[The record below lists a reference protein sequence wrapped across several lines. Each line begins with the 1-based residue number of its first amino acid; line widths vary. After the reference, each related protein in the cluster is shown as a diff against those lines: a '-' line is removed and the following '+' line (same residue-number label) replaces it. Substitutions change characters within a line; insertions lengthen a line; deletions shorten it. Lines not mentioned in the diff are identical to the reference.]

1 MEYRTIDDLKKAGFE
16 GFCSVEKLRDDLSG
30 IPAVAGVY
38 MVVYQGNGMPEFLEV
53 GTGGLFKGKNPNVA
67 VSELKS
73 NWVDGTCVVYIGK
86 AGGVDAKGKK
96 SNSKLQKRISDYLD
110 FGNGVSVG
118 HWGGRLIWQIKDSK
132 DLLFCWKAIPEHKS
146 NPVEIEKELIADF
159 KRQYG
164 GKRPFANL
172 RD

>member
-1 MEYRTIDDLKKAGFE
+1 MIFMEYRTIDDLKKAGFE

-38 MVVYQGNGMPEFLEV
+38 MVVYQGNGMPEFLEN
-53 GTGGLFKGKNPNVA
+53 GTGGFFKAKNPNVP

-73 NWVDGTCVVYIGK
+73 NWVGGTCVVYIGK
-86 AGGVDAKGKK
+86 ATTL
-96 SNSKLQKRISDYLD
+96 SKRISQYLK
-110 FGNGVSVG
+110 FGNGKSIG

-132 DLLFCWKAIPEHKS
+132 DLQICWK
-146 NPVEIEKELIADF
+146 PVDADPREEEMRLIAYF

-172 RD
+172 QD

>member
-30 IPAVAGVY
+30 IPTVAGVY

-53 GTGGLFKGKNPNVA
+53 GTGGLKRKKDKSGKLKIINPNVP

-73 NWVDGTCVVYIGK
+73 NWVKDTCVVYIGK
-86 AGGVDAKGKK
+86 ATTL
-96 SNSKLQKRISDYLD
+96 SKRISQYLK
-110 FGNGVSVG
+110 FGNGKSIG

-132 DLLFCWKAIPEHKS
+132 DLQICWK
-146 NPVEIEKELIADF
+146 PVDADPREEEMRLIADF

-172 RD
+172 QD

>member
-30 IPAVAGVY
+30 IPAVRGVY

-53 GTGGLFKGKNPNVA
+53 GTGGLKRKKDKSGKLKIINPNVP

-73 NWVDGTCVVYIGK
+73 NWVGGTCVVYIGK
-86 AGGVDAKGKK
+86 ATTL
-96 SNSKLQKRISDYLD
+96 SKRISQYLK
-110 FGNGVSVG
+110 FGNGKSIG

-132 DLLFCWKAIPEHKS
+132 DLQICWK
-146 NPVEIEKELIADF
+146 PVDADPREEEMRLIADF

-172 RD
+172 QD

>member
-30 IPAVAGVY
+30 IPAVQGVY

-53 GTGGLFKGKNPNVA
+53 GTGGLKRKKDKSGKLKIINPNVP

-73 NWVDGTCVVYIGK
+73 NWVKDTCVVYIGK
-86 AGGVDAKGKK
+86 ATTL
-96 SNSKLQKRISDYLD
+96 SKRISQYLK
-110 FGNGVSVG
+110 FGNGKSIG

-132 DLLFCWKAIPEHKS
+132 DLQICWK
-146 NPVEIEKELIADF
+146 PVDADPREEEMRLIADF

-172 RD
+172 KG

>member
-53 GTGGLFKGKNPNVA
+53 GTGGLKRKKDKSGKLKIINPNVP

-73 NWVDGTCVVYIGK
+73 NWVKDTCMVYIGK
-86 AGGVDAKGKK
+86 ATTL
-96 SNSKLQKRISDYLD
+96 SKRISQYLK
-110 FGNGVSVG
+110 FGNGKSIG

-132 DLLFCWKAIPEHKS
+132 DLQICWK
-146 NPVEIEKELIADF
+146 PVDADPREEEMRLIADF

-172 RD
+172 KS

>member
-30 IPAVAGVY
+30 IPAVASVY

-53 GTGGLFKGKNPNVA
+53 GTGGLKRKKDKSGKLKIINPNVP

-73 NWVDGTCVVYIGK
+73 NWVKDTCVVYIGK
-86 AGGVDAKGKK
+86 ATTL
-96 SNSKLQKRISDYLD
+96 SKRISQYLK
-110 FGNGVSVG
+110 FGNGKSIG

-132 DLLFCWKAIPEHKS
+132 DLQICWK
-146 NPVEIEKELIADF
+146 PVDADPREEEMRLIADF

-172 RD
+172 QD

>member
-1 MEYRTIDDLKKAGFE
+1 MEYRTIDDLKKAWFE
-16 GFCSVEKLRDDLSG
+16 GFCSVEKLREGLSG

-38 MVVYQGNGMPEFLEV
+38 MVVYQSDGMPEFLEN
-53 GTGGLFKGKNPNVA
+53 GTGGFFKGKNPNVP

-73 NWVDGTCVVYIGK
+73 NWVGGTCVVYIGK
-86 AGGVDAKGKK
+86 ATTL
-96 SNSKLQKRISDYLD
+96 SKRISQYLR
-110 FGNGVSVG
+110 FGNGENIG

-132 DLLFCWKAIPEHKS
+132 DLQICWK
-146 NPVEIEKELIADF
+146 PVDADPREEEMRLIADF

-172 RD
+172 QD

>member
-1 MEYRTIDDLKKAGFE
+1 MEYRTIDDLKKAGFK
-16 GFCSVEKLRDDLSG
+16 GFCSVEDLRDDLSG

-38 MVVYQGNGMPEFLEV
+38 MVVYQGDVMPEFLEN
-53 GTGGLFKGKNPNVA
+53 GTGGLKRKKDKSGKLKIINPNVP

-73 NWVDGTCVVYIGK
+73 NWVGGTCVVYIGK
-86 AGGVDAKGKK
+86 ATIL
-96 SNSKLQKRISDYLD
+96 SKRISQYLK
-110 FGNGVSVG
+110 FGNGKSIG

-132 DLLFCWKAIPEHKS
+132 DLQICWK
-146 NPVEIEKELIADF
+146 PVDADPREEEVRLIADF

-172 RD
+172 QD

>member
-1 MEYRTIDDLKKAGFE
+1 MEYRTIDDLKKAGFK

-53 GTGGLFKGKNPNVA
+53 GTGGLKRKKDKSGKLKIINPNVP

-73 NWVDGTCVVYIGK
+73 NWVKDTCVVYIGK
-86 AGGVDAKGKK
+86 ATTL
-96 SNSKLQKRISDYLD
+96 SKRISQYLK
-110 FGNGVSVG
+110 FGNGKSIG

-132 DLLFCWKAIPEHKS
+132 DLQICWK
-146 NPVEIEKELIADF
+146 PVDADPREEEMRLIADF

-172 RD
+172 QD

>member
-1 MEYRTIDDLKKAGFE
+1 MEYRTIEDLKKAGFE
-16 GFCSVEKLRDDLSG
+16 GFCSVEKLREGLSG

-38 MVVYQGNGMPEFLEV
+38 MVVYQGGGMPEFLEN
-53 GTGGLFKGKNPNVA
+53 GTGGFFKGKNPNVA

-86 AGGVDAKGKK
+86 AGGVEANGKK

-110 FGNGVSVG
+110 FGSGEPVG

-132 DLLFCWKAIPEHKS
+132 DLLFCWKAIPEQEG

-172 RD
+172 KG

>member
-30 IPAVAGVY
+30 IPAVQGMY

-53 GTGGLFKGKNPNVA
+53 GTGGLKRKKDKSGKLKIINPNVP

-73 NWVDGTCVVYIGK
+73 NWVKDTCVVYIGK
-86 AGGVDAKGKK
+86 ATTL
-96 SNSKLQKRISDYLD
+96 SKRISQYLK
-110 FGNGVSVG
+110 FGNGKSIG

-132 DLLFCWKAIPEHKS
+132 DLQICWK
-146 NPVEIEKELIADF
+146 PVDADPREEEMRLIADF

-172 RD
+172 KG

>member
-30 IPAVAGVY
+30 IPAVASVY

-53 GTGGLFKGKNPNVA
+53 GTGGLKRKKDKSGKLKIINPNVP

-73 NWVDGTCVVYIGK
+73 NWVKDTCVVYIGK
-86 AGGVDAKGKK
+86 ATTL
-96 SNSKLQKRISDYLD
+96 SKRISQYLK
-110 FGNGVSVG
+110 FGNGKSIG

-132 DLLFCWKAIPEHKS
+132 DLQICWK
-146 NPVEIEKELIADF
+146 PVDADPREEEMRLIADF

>member
-16 GFCSVEKLRDDLSG
+16 GFCSVEKLREGLSG
-30 IPAVAGVY
+30 IL
-38 MVVYQGNGMPEFLEV
+38 LEV

-86 AGGVDAKGKK
+86 ATTL
-96 SNSKLQKRISDYLD
+96 SKRISQYLK
-110 FGNGVSVG
+110 FGNGKSIG

-132 DLLFCWKAIPEHKS
+132 DLQICWK
-146 NPVEIEKELIADF
+146 PVDADPREEEMRLIADF

-172 RD
+172 KG

>member
-1 MEYRTIDDLKKAGFE
+1 MEYRTIDDLKKAGFK
-16 GFCSVEKLRDDLSG
+16 GFCSVEDLKDDLSG

-38 MVVYQGNGMPEFLEV
+38 MVVYQGGGMPEFLEV
-53 GTGGLFKGKNPNVA
+53 GTGGFFKGKNPNVP

-73 NWVDGTCVVYIGK
+73 NWVGGTCVVYIGK
-86 AGGVDAKGKK
+86 AGGVEANGKK

-110 FGNGVSVG
+110 FGSGEPVG
-118 HWGGRLIWQIKDSK
+118 HWGGRLIWQIKDSN
-132 DLLFCWKAIPEHKS
+132 DLQLCWK
-146 NPVEIEKELIADF
+146 PVDADPREEEKRLIADF

-172 RD
+172 QD